1 MPLTTS
7 CHCAYRFSGFR
18 DARFLLRKLIL
29 DPKDATDAQVRML
42 QQQLH
47 VAGTTHAVGLWLPGL
62 LGSDERFAIEDAT
75 AFNGAVL
82 TFLSQHPIAP

>member
-1 MPLTTS
+1 
-7 CHCAYRFSGFR
+7 
-18 DARFLLRKLIL
+18 
-29 DPKDATDAQVRML
+29 ML